1 MVVYRDIFY
10 CYSQNNP
17 MAIQNFTHRYQKS
30 YRAYQYKKLKTIK
43 NMRWNSSA
51 INYEIARSHAWFVVF
66 FITCL
71 TFLGWLAYKPIQE
84 ILNLG
89 IVATLVLLLPF
100 I

>member
-1 MVVYRDIFY
+1 
-10 CYSQNNP
+10 
-17 MAIQNFTHRYQKS
+17 
-30 YRAYQYKKLKTIK
+30 
-43 NMRWNSSA
+43 MRWNSSA

-89 IVATLVLLLPF
+89 IVATLVFTTPIYLIEIIWLKQDLKVKDL
-100 I
+100 IKYRNKLRITRR